1 MPNLRPF
8 EGEVDNAWSTPGQA
22 LFVTPSPKASEPTV
36 TSTLVVD
43 SFDRKT
49 IASRRDQK
57 LHLDP
62 VATLLSAE

>member
-43 SFDRKT
+43 PFDRKT
-49 IASRRDQK
+49 YSLTSRSEPP
-57 LHLDP
+57 LDP
-62 VATLLSAE
+62 VATLLRAE